1 MAARVLVTLGVVVY
15 GLVVPLLEI
24 NATHVFD
31 PLWPPHARLHE
42 VWQLSTNSAIG
53 LLSLWL
59 VWSRGAVRLASVLAM
74 LVTGGFLL
82 AYAGRA
88 VYGGSM
94 VLSDG
99 TEKMVFGL
107 NLGAVGFVAV
117 ILMSVAAVALDR
129 RTRPDAA
136 TARAQK
142 R

>member
-1 MAARVLVTLGVVVY
+1 MAARVLVTLGVLVY
-15 GLVVPLLEI
+15 GLVVPFLEI

-59 VWSRGAVRLASVLAM
+59 AWSRREVVLASVLAV
-74 LVTGGFLL
+74 LVTGGFLV
-82 AYAGRA
+82 AFAGRA
-88 VYGGSM
+88 LYGGSM

-99 TEKMVFGL
+99 TEKMVLGL
-107 NLGAVGFVAV
+107 NLGVVGFVAV
-117 ILMSVAAVALDR
+117 LMMSLTAVVLDR
-129 RTRPDAA
+129 RAQAA
-136 TARAQK
+136 EPGARAQN